1 MPARDPSQ
9 VASAP
14 ARPGGAGATMPE
26 AARAALPAL
35 FISDLHLTE
44 DEPANAAAFLD
55 FLHGPARTAGSLFIL
70 GDLFEYWAGDDDLE
84 TPFNAR
90 IAAAIRALAD
100 TGTAVFFM
108 TGNRDLLAG
117 PTFAAAIGATLLEDP
132 ARVRCGDRDEAAAVD
147 APLLL
152 LAHGDALCTD
162 DLAYQAF
169 RRQVRDPAWQAGFL
183 AQPLAARKAFIAG
196 LRQKSE
202 AAKAEKAM
210 EIMDVNADAVAA
222 LLREH
227 GYPTLVHGHTHRPD
241 THRIRVDGHDCIRRV
256 LPDWRGQAC
265 WLRWDGRDFTPESGD
280 AVRI

>member
-1 MPARDPSQ
+1 MPARAAFP
-9 VASAP
+9 AP
-14 ARPGGAGATMPE
+14 AVPDGAAAGMPE
-26 AARAALPAL
+26 AACAGLPAL
-35 FISDLHLTE
+35 FVADLHLSE
-44 DEPANAAAFLD
+44 DEPANVAAFLA
-55 FLHGPARTAGSLFIL
+55 FLQGPARAAASLFIL
-70 GDLFEYWAGDDDLE
+70 GDLFEYWAGDDDLA

-100 TGTAVFFM
+100 AGTAVFFM

-117 PTFAAAIGATLLEDP
+117 PAFAAAIGATLLQDP
-132 ARVRCGDRDEAAAVD
+132 ARMRFGGGTRPGSD
-147 APLLL
+147 APVLL

-196 LRQKSE
+196 LRRQSE
-202 AAKAEKAM
+202 AAKAGKAM

-241 THRIRVDGHDCIRRV
+241 CHHLTVDGRPCVRRV
-256 LPDWRGQAC
+256 LPDWRGHAA
-265 WLRWDGRDFTPESGD
+265 WLAFDGAQFTRAD
-280 AVRI
+280 ALPAH

>member
-1 MPARDPSQ
+1 M
-9 VASAP
+9 
-14 ARPGGAGATMPE
+14 PGGLAAHMPE
-26 AARAALPAL
+26 AARAGLPAL

-44 DEPANAAAFLD
+44 AEPANADAFLA
-55 FLHGPARTAGSLFIL
+55 FLQGPARSAASLFIL
-70 GDLFEYWAGDDDLE
+70 GDLFEYWAGDDDLA

-100 TGTAVFFM
+100 SGTRVFFM

-117 PTFAAAIGATLLEDP
+117 PAFAQAIGATLLEDP
-132 ARVRCGDRDEAAAVD
+132 ARVRLGDAAD
-147 APLLL
+147 APLVL

-162 DLAYQAF
+162 DLAYQAY

-183 AQPLAARKAFIAG
+183 AQPLPARKAFIAA

-202 AAKAEKAM
+202 AAKAGKAM
-210 EIMDVNADAVAA
+210 AIMDVNADALTA

-241 THRIRVDGHDCIRRV
+241 CHPLTVDGHACERRV
-256 LPDWRGQAC
+256 LPDWRGKAC
-265 WLRWDGRDFTPESGD
+265 WLRHDGRDFTPGPQS
-280 AVRI
+280 

>member
-1 MPARDPSQ
+1 MPDRVHS
-9 VASAP
+9 SAP
-14 ARPGGAGATMPE
+14 ATPGGRAADRPE
-26 AARAALPAL
+26 AARAGLPAL
-35 FISDLHLTE
+35 FISDLHLSE
-44 DEPANAAAFLD
+44 DEPANVDAFLAFLD
-55 FLHGPARTAGSLFIL
+55 GPARSADSLFIL
-70 GDLFEYWAGDDDLE
+70 GDLFEYWAGDDDLA

-100 TGTAVFFM
+100 AGTAVFFM

-117 PTFAAAIGATLLEDP
+117 PAFADAIGATLLDDP
-132 ARVRCGDRDEAAAVD
+132 ARVCFGDTDT
-147 APLLL
+147 APVLL

-162 DLAYQAF
+162 DLAYQAY

-183 AQPLAARKAFIAG
+183 AQPLSARKAFIAG

-227 GYPTLVHGHTHRPD
+227 GYPTLIHGHTHRPD
-241 THRIRVDGHDCIRRV
+241 CHRLQVDGRDCVRHV
-256 LPDWRGQAC
+256 LADWRGTAR
-265 WLRWDGRDFTPESGD
+265 WLTFDGAHLTTEGSPIG
-280 AVRI
+280 A

>member
-1 MPARDPSQ
+1 
-9 VASAP
+9 
-14 ARPGGAGATMPE
+14 MPE

-44 DEPANAAAFLD
+44 DEPANVAAFLA
-55 FLHGPARTAGSLFIL
+55 FLHGPARAAASLFIL

-100 TGTAVFFM
+100 IGTAVFFM

-117 PTFAAAIGATLLEDP
+117 ADFARAIGATLLEDP
-132 ARVRCGDRDEAAAVD
+132 ARVRFGNRDDGDGVD
-147 APLLL
+147 APVLL

-169 RRQVRDPAWQAGFL
+169 RRQVRAPAWQAGFL

-196 LRQKSE
+196 LRQQSE

-210 EIMDVNADAVAA
+210 AIMDVNADAVTA
-222 LLREH
+222 LLRAH
-227 GYPTLVHGHTHRPD
+227 GYPTLVHGHTHRPAR
-241 THRIRVDGHDCIRRV
+241 HRLSIDGRECVRQV
-256 LPDWRGQAC
+256 LPDWRGQAA
-265 WLRWDGRDFTPESGD
+265 WLAFDGTHFTRAGSLAPP
-280 AVRI
+280 

>member
-1 MPARDPSQ
+1 
-9 VASAP
+9 
-14 ARPGGAGATMPE
+14 MPE
-26 AARAALPAL
+26 ATRAALPAL
-35 FISDLHLTE
+35 FISDLHLSE
-44 DEPANAAAFLD
+44 DEPANVAAFLA
-55 FLHGPARTAGSLFIL
+55 FLQGPAREGASLFIL
-70 GDLFEYWAGDDDLE
+70 GDLFEYWAGDDDLA

-90 IAAAIRALAD
+90 IAAAIRELAH

-117 PTFAAAIGATLLEDP
+117 QAFADAIGATLLDDP
-132 ARVRCGDRDEAAAVD
+132 ARVRFGDRDDGDGAD
-147 APLLL
+147 APVLL

-162 DLAYQAF
+162 DLAYQAY

-183 AQPLAARKAFIAG
+183 AQPLAARKAFIAS

-241 THRIRVDGHDCIRRV
+241 CHR
-256 LPDWRGQAC
+256 LPI
-265 WLRWDGRDFTPESGD
+265 DGRDCVRHVLADWHGAARWLAFDGTRFTTDGAS
-280 AVRI
+280 AAA

>member
-1 MPARDPSQ
+1 
-9 VASAP
+9 
-14 ARPGGAGATMPE
+14 
-26 AARAALPAL
+26 
-35 FISDLHLTE
+35 
-44 DEPANAAAFLD
+44 
-55 FLHGPARTAGSLFIL
+55 
-70 GDLFEYWAGDDDLE
+70 
-84 TPFNAR
+84 
-90 IAAAIRALAD
+90 
-100 TGTAVFFM
+100 M

-117 PTFAAAIGATLLEDP
+117 ADFARAIGATLLQDP
-132 ARVRCGDRDEAAAVD
+132 ARVRFGDRDDNDGAD
-147 APLLL
+147 APVLL

-169 RRQVRDPAWQAGFL
+169 RRQVRDAAWQAGFL

-227 GYPTLVHGHTHRPD
+227 GYPTLVHGHTHRPA
-241 THRIRVDGHDCIRRV
+241 THRLTVDGRDCVRRV
-256 LPDWRGQAC
+256 LPDWRGHAC

>member
-1 MPARDPSQ
+1 
-9 VASAP
+9 
-14 ARPGGAGATMPE
+14 MPE

-44 DEPANAAAFLD
+44 DEPANVAAFLA
-55 FLHGPARTAGSLFIL
+55 FLQGSAREAASLFIL

-84 TPFNAR
+84 TPFNAG

-100 TGTAVFFM
+100 AGTAVFFM

-117 PTFAAAIGATLLEDP
+117 ADFASAIGATLLQDP
-132 ARVRCGDRDEAAAVD
+132 ARVRFGDRDDNDGAD
-147 APLLL
+147 APVLL

-169 RRQVRDPAWQAGFL
+169 RRQVRDAAWQAGFL

-227 GYPTLVHGHTHRPD
+227 GYPTLVHGHTHRPA
-241 THRIRVDGHDCIRRV
+241 THRLTVDGRDCVRRV
-256 LPDWRGQAC
+256 LPDWRGHAC

>member
-1 MPARDPSQ
+1 
-9 VASAP
+9 
-14 ARPGGAGATMPE
+14 MPE

-35 FISDLHLTE
+35 FISDLHLSE
-44 DEPANAAAFLD
+44 DEPANADAFLG
-55 FLHGPARTAGSLFIL
+55 FLQGPARAAASLFIL
-70 GDLFEYWAGDDDLE
+70 GDLFEYWAGDDDLA

-90 IAAAIRALAD
+90 IAAAIRELAD

-117 PTFAAAIGATLLEDP
+117 QAFADAIGATLLDDP
-132 ARVRCGDRDEAAAVD
+132 ARVRFGDRDDGDGAD
-147 APLLL
+147 APVLL

-162 DLAYQAF
+162 DLAYQAY

-183 AQPLAARKAFIAG
+183 AQPLAARKAFIAS

-241 THRIRVDGHDCIRRV
+241 CHRFQ
-256 LPDWRGQAC
+256 L
-265 WLRWDGRDFTPESGD
+265 DGRDCVRHVLADWHGAARWLAFDGTRFTTDGAS
-280 AVRI
+280 AAA